1 MAGIYYTPEQAALDK
16 QAMQAQKLRSIVGKS
31 PEREAEDALRVPE
44 ALKQENAR
52 MDYLRL
58 R

>member
-16 QAMQAQKLRSIVGKS
+16 QAMQAQKLRSIVGKDD
-31 PEREAEDALRVPE
+31 ERIAGDYIRMPE

-52 MDYLRL
+52 MDYTRP